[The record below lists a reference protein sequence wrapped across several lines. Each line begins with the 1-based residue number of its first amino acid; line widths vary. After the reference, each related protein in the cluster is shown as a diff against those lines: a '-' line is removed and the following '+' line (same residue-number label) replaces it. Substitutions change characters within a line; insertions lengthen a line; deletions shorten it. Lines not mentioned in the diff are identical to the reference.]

1 MKLTDY
7 PTAMLLWSGF
17 ANADLQRQLLKLDQH
32 LRQLNE
38 SVTFFNSEIDRRI
51 AFDTNLKNDAQ
62 RKARH
67 QALMEKDGDYINV
80 CTALKE
86 TQDKRTLVD
95 IDLQLLKNQFSVM
108 KLERRGA
115 IAQLEA
121 QAAA

>member
-1 MKLTDY
+1 MGLTEY
-7 PTAMLLWSGF
+7 SAAMLLWSGF
-17 ANADLQRQLLKLDQH
+17 ANADLQRQILKLDQQ

-51 AFDTNLKNDAQ
+51 AFDASLKNDTQRKAQ
-62 RKARH
+62 RKA
-67 QALMEKDGDYINV
+67 LMGKDGDYISV

-86 TQDKRTLVD
+86 TQDKRALMD